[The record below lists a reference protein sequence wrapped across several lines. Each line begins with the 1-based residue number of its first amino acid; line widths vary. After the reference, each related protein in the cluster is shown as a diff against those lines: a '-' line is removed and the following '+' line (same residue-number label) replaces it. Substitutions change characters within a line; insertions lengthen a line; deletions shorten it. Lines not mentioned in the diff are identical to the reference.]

1 MYESKNCFPISASP
15 LDKDSGAIGSS
26 LSVNPTIQQLCK
38 VENYKIVLCLGHKKA
53 SDEECD
59 FTGGDRLEKENVQPG
74 VPQVFNISD
83 STLTLSSGDVYCYT
97 ASLLSAGDKCDSK
110 CQTLF

>member
-1 MYESKNCFPISASP
+1 MN
-15 LDKDSGAIGSS
+15 L
-26 LSVNPTIQQLCK
+26 TIQQLCK
-38 VENYKIVLCLGHKKA
+38 AENYTIVLCLGHKKG

-74 VPQVFNISD
+74 VSQVFNISD

-97 ASLLSAGDKCDSK
+97 ASLLSEGDKCDSK
-110 CQTLF
+110 CQTLL